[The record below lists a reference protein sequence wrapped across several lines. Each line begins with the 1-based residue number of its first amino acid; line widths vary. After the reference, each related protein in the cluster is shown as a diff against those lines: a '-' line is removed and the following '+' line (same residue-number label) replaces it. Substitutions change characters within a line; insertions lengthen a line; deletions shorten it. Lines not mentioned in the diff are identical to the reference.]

1 MKTKVIILL
10 LVIVLLGVLLFIILK
25 NKEVPAPVVVTPVA
39 ETVCFGRIQQATPTA
54 PYNVEEHILLTI
66 DGTSVTGTK
75 RGTQAG
81 PDMTNGFEGSLSG
94 SKLDT
99 ALELVYSYTIEGSTG
114 KELEL
119 YTLGANELVKK
130 RWALEDEVHE
140 GSHLLVPDHIG
151 APTFIT
157 YTKEVCQ
164 TRTQ

>member
-1 MKTKVIILL
+1 MTQKVKTKVIIFL
-10 LVIVLLGVLLFIILK
+10 LVIVLLGVRLFMVYRP
-25 NKEVPAPVVVTPVA
+25 KEVIVSVVAPVA
-39 ETVCFGRIQQATPTA
+39 ETLCFGRIQEATPTA
-54 PYNVEEHILLTI
+54 PYHVEEHILLMI

-81 PDMTNGFEGSLSG
+81 PDMTNGFEGTLSG

-130 RWALEDEVHE
+130 RWALEEELHD
-140 GSHLLVPDHIG
+140 GSHILVPDHIG
-151 APTFIT
+151 APTLIT
-157 YTKEVCQ
+157 YTKEVCPQ
-164 TRTQ
+164 

>member
-1 MKTKVIILL
+1 MKTKVTILIL
-10 LVIVLLGVLLFIILK
+10 IVLFLGVGLFVALR
-25 NKEVPAPVVVTPVA
+25 NKEMGTPISVAPTKG
-39 ETVCFGRIQQATPTA
+39 TLCFARTQQATPTA
-54 PYNVEEHILLTI
+54 PYNVEEHIVLTI

-130 RWALEDEVHE
+130 RWALEEEVHD
-140 GSHLLVPDHIG
+140 GSHILVPDHIG
-151 APTFIT
+151 EPTLIT
-157 YTKEVCQ
+157 YTKEVCPK
-164 TRTQ
+164 